1 MNENMP
7 TQTEI
12 APIMDLDSEAWD
24 DEDND
29 IELEEEESI
38 IIEAFDPNLI
48 KVETRPMTID
58 LVLSRIAHDE
68 LDLAP
73 DFQRQAGI
81 WTNSAKSR
89 LIESILIRIPLPA
102 FYMDA
107 TNEDRWLV
115 IDGLQRLT
123 AMKQFVLDKDLTL
136 KGLEFLPQLENKSY
150 DELPRNFQRR
160 ILESLL
166 TVYVI
171 EKGTPP
177 EVKFTIFRRINRGGL
192 PLSPQELRH
201 ALNPGKAPNFLAV
214 LADSEEF
221 KQATGIRDWRKKRM
235 VDREFVLRFLAFN
248 ITHYHDYNYKSL
260 DVFLNEGMVKIN
272 QMSEAD
278 LELLKSKF
286 VKAMIAANEIFD
298 KFAFR
303 KRERDDLG
311 KKYSI
316 NKALFEAWSVSLAV
330 LTEEQIKTLTERK
343 EILSDRFINLMAD
356 DEDFQAAISHGTSTI
371 GKVKYRFKKIESLIE
386 EILSLP
392 EESGAK
398 LTIE

>member
-58 LVLSRIAHDE
+58 LVLSRIAHEE

-201 ALNPGKAPNFLAV
+201 ALNPGKAPNILAI

-235 VDREFVLRFLAFN
+235 VDREFVLRFLAFQ
-248 ITHYHDYNYKSL
+248 ITNYLDYNYKSL
-260 DVFLNEGMVKIN
+260 DVFLNEGMGKIN
-272 QMSEAD
+272 QMSEAEV
-278 LELLKSKF
+278 ELLKSKF
-286 VKAMIAANEIFD
+286 VKAMVAADEIFD

-303 KRERDDLG
+303 KRDRDDLG

-316 NKALFEAWSVSLAV
+316 NKALFEAWSVSLGV

-371 GKVKYRFKKIESLIE
+371 GKVKYRFKKIENLIADV
-386 EILSLP
+386 LSLP
-392 EESGAK
+392 EESGIK
-398 LTIE
+398 STIV